1 MPAVT
6 AASPLWWCRML
17 PVQCHVQITPHT
29 IKPHF
34 FPPYIYTESLP
45 HSTSWGP
52 WESWL
57 PPFLLLHQKL
67 PVSTFPLHL
76 SQPPSFTGVTL
87 FIDYSPVFLLPRA
100 REMPPATIFPHGR
113 LDEVITK
120 ERFNQQAGNSSTA
133 PLLSTFPPH
142 SRLLGIPNDQRPP
155 NSRLKCLLTG
165 MDRHRSLSQMP
176 IHQSRS
182 CFVLP
187 DFLRTCSFNPFLF
200 LLGPHSS
207 ILSS

>member
-1 MPAVT
+1 M
-6 AASPLWWCRML
+6 
-17 PVQCHVQITPHT
+17 
-29 IKPHF
+29 
-34 FPPYIYTESLP
+34 
-45 HSTSWGP
+45 
-52 WESWL
+52 
-57 PPFLLLHQKL
+57 
-67 PVSTFPLHL
+67 
-76 SQPPSFTGVTL
+76 TL
-87 FIDYSPVFLLPRA
+87 FIDNSPVFLLPRA
-100 REMPPATIFPHGR
+100 REIPPATIVPHGR

-120 ERFNQQAGNSSTA
+120 EHFNQQAGNSSTA

-207 ILSS
+207 ILTLLAFPSLPIILHYFSYIFPLETGICSPSWLSAAEQPKKTLNFCSSCPHRQCWETGVQHYVYFKQCWGLNPGLVAC